1 MKIIEL
7 LDPERIVC
15 HGQASSKK
23 RALERLSQ
31 LLATGAAELT
41 PEAIFD
47 SLVGRERLGSTGL
60 GKGIAIPHGRVSG
73 LDNAIGAFLHLEQ
86 GIDFDAIDGQP
97 VDMMFAMLVPE
108 HYTDEHLAI
117 LAALAALFEQD
128 EFCAAL
134 RNSSQPQQVIEL
146 FRQRDEA
153 A

>member
-1 MKIIEL
+1 
-7 LDPERIVC
+7 
-15 HGQASSKK
+15 
-23 RALERLSQ
+23 
-31 LLATGAAELT
+31 
-41 PEAIFD
+41 
-47 SLVGRERLGSTGL
+47 
-60 GKGIAIPHGRVSG
+60 
-73 LDNAIGAFLHLEQ
+73 
-86 GIDFDAIDGQP
+86 
-97 VDMMFAMLVPE
+97 MMFAMLVPE